1 MAFLGNYTNLRVLGR
16 GAFATVYK
24 VRHNNLGYV
33 RAIKVLHELIT
44 SEDDPSWQ
52 TFIRE
57 CKLLLKIGSGAHPN
71 IVRIYQPMLIDSKAS
86 VEMDYVDGISLMEC
100 LKENPFMEYTEVDR
114 FINEVVGAM
123 AYCHHDIYR
132 FLMDPLEDLLVP
144 DPNDARRYIIS
155 PEKERELVAKY
166 AVCHNDLHSNNIIR
180 RSYDGTFVLLDFG
193 LAIQNGVSVKSSS
206 RNDGASEYRPPE
218 KWENSR
224 LTPASD
230 VYALG
235 VLLFEVLTGRVP
247 FPIDTMMTSLEEA
260 IVTVRNQHLHSAP
273 PAIEPL
279 RKAAFEKSNPGKKYV
294 RDYPVWLDKIVE
306 KALAKNPADRYAT
319 AREMLDDINS
329 HRKADGTTVISAE
342 LTEARE
348 QLDKTRLQLAEA
360 TTASS
365 EAHRQLDEA
374 RQQLAEATT
383 ASAETVKSK
392 EAEIERLKQQNRQLT
407 EAGENASAART
418 ELAGMTQSLE
428 AAKAEI
434 DDLGK
439 RLDAAKSENSAFA
452 NKIKELNDANA
463 ALASAANNQTAAKEI
478 ERLNAQLAETGRK
491 LSETDSRLT
500 ETAEQLKKAAD
511 EKKLLEKELKS
522 ARKSAASVSGGA
534 VLGGDG
540 TNVMPPR
547 RKGSRVWMT
556 AALSLLVLF
565 LGAAAWGVIQTGKVN
580 TLNDDVRS
588 AVSEAARYRRE
599 PPVADSN
606 APEQPRTV
614 TIHDTVT
621 TVLRDTVTVTQTTV
635 NPADAGLRTQ
645 INNLNSTVNQLREQN
660 RRLQNE
666 NASLKQRINNL

>member
-1 MAFLGNYTNLRVLGR
+1 MLFLSNYTKLRMLGR
-16 GAFATVYK
+16 GAFAAVYK
-24 VRHNNLGYV
+24 VKHNDLGYV
-33 RAIKVLHELIT
+33 RAIKVLNDLIT

-57 CKLLLKIGSGAHPN
+57 CKLLLKVGSGAHPN
-71 IVRIYQPMLIDSKAS
+71 IVRIYQPMLIDSKAA

-114 FINEVVGAM
+114 FINEVVGAL

-155 PEKERELVAKY
+155 PEKEKELVAKY

-180 RSYDGTFVLLDFG
+180 RNYDGTFVLLDFG
-193 LAIQNGVSVKSSS
+193 LAIQNGISVKSSS

-218 KWENSR
+218 KWENRR

-247 FPIDTMMTSLEEA
+247 FPIDTTMTSLEEA

-273 PAIEPL
+273 PSIEPL
-279 RKAAFEKSNPGKKYV
+279 RKAAFEKSNPGKEYV

-306 KALAKNPADRYAT
+306 KALAKDPADRYAT
-319 AREMLDDINS
+319 AREMLDDINN
-329 HRKADGTTVISAE
+329 HRKADGTTIISAE
-342 LTEARE
+342 LT
-348 QLDKTRLQLAEA
+348 
-360 TTASS
+360 
-365 EAHRQLDEA
+365 EA
-374 RQQLAEATT
+374 RQQLAEAT
-383 ASAETVKSK
+383 AYSAETIKNK
-392 EAEIERLKQQNRQLT
+392 EAEIERLTQQNRQLS
-407 EAGENASAART
+407 EAVENASANRT
-418 ELAGMTQSLE
+418 ELA
-428 AAKAEI
+428 A
-434 DDLGK
+434 D
-439 RLDAAKSENSAFA
+439 
-452 NKIKELNDANA
+452 
-463 ALASAANNQTAAKEI
+463 NQTATKEI
-478 ERLNAQLAETGRK
+478 ERLNAQLAETARK

-500 ETAEQLKKAAD
+500 ESAEQLKKAAN
-511 EKKLLEKELKS
+511 EKKQLEKELKS

-534 VLGGDG
+534 VLGGG
-540 TNVMPPR
+540 EPNVIQVR
-547 RKGSRVWMT
+547 RKGSRVWMI

-580 TLNDDVRS
+580 TLNEDVRS

-599 PPVADSN
+599 PPETDSN
-606 APEQPRTV
+606 TALQPRTV

-621 TVLRDTVTVTQTTV
+621 TVVRDTVIVNQTTV
-635 NPADAGLRTQ
+635 NPADAGLRTK
-645 INNLNSTVNQLREQN
+645 INDLNSTVNQLREQN